1 MVYGIYIPSTSSS
14 ALPPGLQAPSPNHTA
29 PSDIVGDTGA
39 RVIWERPAA
48 LGRRAGAAHFR
59 GSHQGL
65 QIRCWGR
72 NYRWAL
78 TSLDVVRESVRLD

>member
-48 LGRRAGAAHFR
+48 LGRRAGAAHFKGVSPGPSNPLLGPDLPLGFDVAR
-59 GSHQGL
+59 
-65 QIRCWGR
+65 RC
-72 NYRWAL
+72 L
-78 TSLDVVRESVRLD
+78 